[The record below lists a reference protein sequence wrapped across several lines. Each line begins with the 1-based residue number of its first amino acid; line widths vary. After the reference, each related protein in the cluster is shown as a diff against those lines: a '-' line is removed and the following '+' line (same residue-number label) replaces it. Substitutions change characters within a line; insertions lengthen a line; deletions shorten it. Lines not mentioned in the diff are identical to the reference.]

1 MKSEDFMDFS
11 GVAQQAQY
19 LRVPFTKIKSLLF
32 EAKEPRALKYKTAF
46 TNEWIVVT
54 ILDRKTTR
62 GGAVAGSFFEV
73 RNPTIA
79 KSAGD
84 LNPSKKAD
92 IKSMLKFMPLT
103 DKIFM
108 SNIIK

>member
-19 LRVPFTKIKSLLF
+19 LRVPFTKIKSLFF

-46 TNEWIVVT
+46 TSEWIVMT

-73 RNPTIA
+73 RDPTIA
-79 KSAGD
+79 Q
-84 LNPSKKAD
+84 
-92 IKSMLKFMPLT
+92 IRW
-103 DKIFM
+103 
-108 SNIIK
+108 